1 MDIVE
6 HKKYAKDLFPPR
18 LVQMNAELVEKKE
31 NLKLVLIYIITELQ
45 EHERAGNS
53 GMGVTIKSIA
63 DGIVIDRN
71 KRILQG
77 DGTYRYQPVKDN
89 LTRKTAEHLVEQLG
103 LMTLIYTMTIGTGK
117 VIFLTPRGVQ
127 VLKYFNE
134 QKTQQTQ
141 TQS

>member
-1 MDIVE
+1 MDITE

-31 NLKLVLIYIITELQ
+31 NLRLVLKYIISELQ
-45 EHERAGNS
+45 KYERAGQT

-63 DGIVIDRN
+63 EGIVIHRN

-77 DGTYRYQPVKDN
+77 DGSYRYQAVKDN
-89 LTRKTAEHLVEQLG
+89 LTRKTAEQLVEQLG
-103 LMTLIYTMTIGTGK
+103 LMTLIYTMTVGTGK
-117 VIFLTPRGVQ
+117 VIFITPRGVQ
-127 VLKYFNE
+127 VIKYLTE

-141 TQS
+141 S